1 MSLTAKVLGGLE
13 FSIAGVLVAGFPVEP
28 GLSLELLVYLAA
40 NPGLR
45 SWSELEAVFEDARG
59 VIFPEELQPFVLEAA
74 AGLRLICSSDLQDY
88 LAAGNDLKIL
98 AKLRG
103 DLAPGLT
110 SSNPRFTTWLETA
123 RFEVQRQFLRAL
135 LAHAGGLE
143 DKSRTLEAAKN
154 LEFVE
159 REGAKFQNPGFAA
172 RLELDL
178 ARYEWARGRPVTS
191 AARLEHAIPN
201 LTPDLA
207 DESRVNLGAALV
219 RLGRPLEAIAHLTTV
234 THIDSR
240 GWALAHL
247 ANARR
252 VRGELPA
259 ALELSEQAFA
269 LAKREQDGELAVA
282 ALVVKGETLLERAIE
297 AKLQPKDAVIAF
309 GQALG
314 ISEILGEEASA
325 GVLAGLAHAHAVW
338 GSKQKALEMA
348 EKAFKRARTAKDMP
362 SVTRALLSLYATT
375 NIVSFAKNALS
386 EARTCQHKPLELLA
400 LLELATR
407 EHNPELM
414 LEARVIAEQIG
425 STRLLAR
432 LSELES
438 KLELKIPG

>member
-1 MSLTAKVLGGLE
+1 MSLTVKVLGGLE
-13 FSIAGVLVAGFPVEP
+13 FLIAGSRLESPV
-28 GLSLELLVYLAA
+28 SELLLYLAA

-45 SWSELEAVFEDARG
+45 PWSELETVIKDARA
-59 VIFPEELQPFVLEAA
+59 VMFPEPLRDFVIKDA

-88 LAAGNDLKIL
+88 RAAGNHLRTL
-98 AKLRG
+98 SKLRG
-103 DLAPGLT
+103 DLAPGFT
-110 SSNPRFTTWLETA
+110 SDNPMFMTWLGAA
-123 RFEVQRQFLRAL
+123 RFEVQRQFLNAL

-143 DKSRTLEAAKN
+143 DKGRRLEAAKN

-159 REGAKFQNPGFAA
+159 RERSKLENPVFAA

-178 ARYEWARGRPVTS
+178 ARYEWARGRPATS
-191 AARLEHAIPN
+191 AARLEHAIPG

-207 DESRVNLGAALV
+207 DEARVNLGAALV
-219 RLGRPLEAIAHLTTV
+219 RLGRPLEAITHLAVV
-234 THIDSR
+234 THADSR

-252 VRGELPA
+252 VHGELPA
-259 ALELSEQAFA
+259 ALELADQAFEV
-269 LAKREQDGELAVA
+269 AKREQDGELAVA
-282 ALVVKGETLLERAIE
+282 ALVVKGETLLEQAIE
-297 AKLQPKDAVIAF
+297 SKLQPKDAVIAF

-314 ISEILGEEASA
+314 ISEVLGEEASA

-362 SVTRALLSLYATT
+362 NATRALLSLYATT
-375 NIVSFAKNALS
+375 RIVSFAKNALS
-386 EARTCQHKPLELLA
+386 EARACQHKPLEVLA

-407 EHNPELM
+407 EHSPEWM

-425 STRLLAR
+425 SERLLAR
-432 LSELES
+432 LN
-438 KLELKIPG
+438 ELKAKTPN

>member
-1 MSLTAKVLGGLE
+1 MSLTAKILSKLE
-13 FSIAGVLVAGFPVEP
+13 FSVVGSDIEP

-45 SWSELEAVFEDARG
+45 SWSELETVFEDARG
-59 VIFPEELQPFVLEAA
+59 VIFPEALRDFVLEDDS
-74 AGLRLICSSDLQDY
+74 GLRLICSSDLQDY
-88 LAAGNDLKIL
+88 RAAGNNLRTL

-110 SSNPRFTTWLETA
+110 SSNPRFMTWLEAA
-123 RFEVQRQFLRAL
+123 RFEVQRQFLIAL

-143 DKSRTLEAAKN
+143 DKGRKLEAAKN

-159 REGAKFQNPGFAA
+159 RERAKLENPVFAA
-172 RLELDL
+172 KLELDL

-191 AARLEHAIPN
+191 VARLEHAIPN
-201 LTPDLA
+201 LDPDLA
-207 DESRVNLGAALV
+207 DEARVNLGAALV
-219 RLGRPLEAIAHLTTV
+219 RLGRPLDAITHLTTV
-234 THIDSR
+234 MHADSR

-252 VRGELPA
+252 VHGDLPA
-259 ALELSEQAFA
+259 ALEISDQAFA
-269 LAKREQDGELAVA
+269 TAKREQDGELAVA
-282 ALVVKGETLLERAIE
+282 ALVVKGETLLEQAIE
-297 AKLQPKDAVIAF
+297 SKLQPKDAVIAF

-314 ISEILGEEASA
+314 ISEVLGEEASA
-325 GVLAGLAHAHAVW
+325 GVLAALAHAHAVW

-362 SVTRALLSLYATT
+362 NATRALLSLYATT
-375 NIVSFAKNALS
+375 KIVSFAKNALT
-386 EARTCQHKPLELLA
+386 EARACQHKPLEVLA
-400 LLELATR
+400 LLELAAR
-407 EHNPELM
+407 DHNPEWM

-425 STRLLAR
+425 SERLLDR

-438 KLELKIPG
+438 KTPS

>member
-1 MSLTAKVLGGLE
+1 MSLTAKILGGLE
-13 FSIAGVLVAGFPVEP
+13 FSIAGSPVEP

-45 SWSELEAVFEDARG
+45 SWSELEAVIENARG
-59 VIFPEELQPFVLEAA
+59 VTIPEPFRDFVLEDDS
-74 AGLRLICSSDLQDY
+74 GLRLICSSDLQDY
-88 LAAGNDLKIL
+88 VAAGNNLRTL

-110 SSNPRFTTWLETA
+110 SSNPRFTAWLERA
-123 RFEVQRQFLRAL
+123 RFEVQCQFLTAL

-143 DKSRTLEAAKN
+143 DKGRKLEAAKN

-159 REGAKFQNPGFAA
+159 RERAKLENPVFAA
-172 RLELDL
+172 KLELDL
-178 ARYEWARGRPVTS
+178 ARYEWARGRPVSS

-207 DESRVNLGAALV
+207 DEARVNLGAALV
-219 RLGRPLEAIAHLTTV
+219 RLGRPLEAIKHLTSV
-234 THIDSR
+234 THADSR
-240 GWALAHL
+240 GWAMAHL

-259 ALELSEQAFA
+259 ALEISEQAFA

-282 ALVVKGETLLERAIE
+282 ALVVKGETLLEQAIE
-297 AKLQPKDAVIAF
+297 AKLQPKEAVIAF

-362 SVTRALLSLYATT
+362 NATRALLSLYATT
-375 NIVSFAKNALS
+375 KIVSFAKNALT
-386 EARTCQHKPLELLA
+386 EARACQHKPFEVLA
-400 LLELATR
+400 LLELAAR
-407 EHNPELM
+407 DHHPELM

-425 STRLLAR
+425 SARLLDR
-432 LSELES
+432 LSELE
-438 KLELKIPG
+438 LKTPS

>member
-13 FSIAGVLVAGFPVEP
+13 FFVAGAAIEP

-45 SWSELEAVFEDARG
+45 SWSELEAVVEDARG
-59 VIFPEELQPFVLEAA
+59 VIFPEALRDFVLEDDSR
-74 AGLRLICSSDLQDY
+74 LRLICSSDLQDY
-88 LAAGNDLKIL
+88 RAAGNNLRTL

-110 SSNPRFTTWLETA
+110 SSNPRFTTWLETT
-123 RFEVQRQFLRAL
+123 RFEVHRQFLTAL

-143 DKSRTLEAAKN
+143 DKGRKLEAAKN

-159 REGAKFQNPGFAA
+159 RERNKLENPVFSA

-178 ARYEWARGRPVTS
+178 ARYEWARGRPITS

-201 LTPDLA
+201 LDPDLA
-207 DESRVNLGAALV
+207 DEARVNLGAALV
-219 RLGRPLEAIAHLTTV
+219 RLGRPLEAITHLRVV
-234 THIDSR
+234 THADSR

-252 VRGELPA
+252 VHGELPA
-259 ALELSEQAFA
+259 ALEISDQAFA
-269 LAKREQDGELAVA
+269 VAKREQDGELAVA
-282 ALVVKGETLLERAIE
+282 ALVVKGEILLEQAIE
-297 AKLQPKDAVIAF
+297 AKHEPKDAVIAF

-314 ISEILGEEASA
+314 ISEVLGDEASA
-325 GVLAGLAHAHAVW
+325 GVLAGLSHAHAVW

-348 EKAFKRARTAKDMP
+348 EKAFKRARTAKDGP
-362 SVTRALLSLYATT
+362 NATRALLSLYAITR
-375 NIVSFAKNALS
+375 IVSFAKNALT
-386 EARTCQHKPLELLA
+386 EARTCQHKPLEVLA
-400 LLELATR
+400 LLELAVR
-407 EHNPELM
+407 DHNPELI

-425 STRLLAR
+425 SMRLLDR
-432 LSELES
+432 LTELEAQTPS
-438 KLELKIPG
+438 

>member
-1 MSLTAKVLGGLE
+1 MSLTAKILSKLE
-13 FSIAGVLVAGFPVEP
+13 FSVVGSDIEP

-45 SWSELEAVFEDARG
+45 SWSELEAIFENARAVTISG
-59 VIFPEELQPFVLEAA
+59 PLQDFVLEDDS
-74 AGLRLICSSDLQDY
+74 GLRLICSSDLQDY
-88 LAAGNDLKIL
+88 RAAGNNLRTL

-110 SSNPRFTTWLETA
+110 SSNPRFMAWLETA
-123 RFEVQRQFLRAL
+123 RFEVQRQFLTAL

-143 DKSRTLEAAKN
+143 DKGRKLEAAKN

-159 REGAKFQNPGFAA
+159 RERAKLENPVFAA
-172 RLELDL
+172 KLELDL

-201 LTPDLA
+201 LAPELA
-207 DESRVNLGAALV
+207 DEARVNLGAALV
-219 RLGRPLEAIAHLTTV
+219 RLGRPLEAIPHLTTV
-234 THIDSR
+234 THADSR

-259 ALELSEQAFA
+259 ALEVSEQAFT
-269 LAKREQDGELAVA
+269 LAKREQDGELGVA
-282 ALVVKGETLLERAIE
+282 ALVVKGETLLEQAIE

-314 ISEILGEEASA
+314 ISEVLGEEASA

-362 SVTRALLSLYATT
+362 NATRALLSLYATT
-375 NIVSFAKNALS
+375 KIVSFAKNALT
-386 EARTCQHKPLELLA
+386 EARACQHKPLEVLA
-400 LLELATR
+400 LLELAAR
-407 EHNPELM
+407 DHNPEMM

-438 KLELKIPG
+438 KTPS

>member
-1 MSLTAKVLGGLE
+1 MSLTANVLGKLE
-13 FSIAGVLVAGFPVEP
+13 FSIAGSAIEP
-28 GLSLELLVYLAA
+28 GLSFELLVYLAA

-59 VIFPEELQPFVLEAA
+59 VIFPEALRDFVLEDQT
-74 AGLRLICSSDLQDY
+74 GLRLICSSDLQDY
-88 LAAGNDLKIL
+88 RAAGNNLRTL

-110 SSNPRFTTWLETA
+110 SGNPRFMAWLEAA
-123 RFEVQRQFLRAL
+123 RFEVQRQFLTAL

-143 DKSRTLEAAKN
+143 DKGRKLEAAKN

-159 REGAKFQNPGFAA
+159 RERAKLENPVFAA
-172 RLELDL
+172 KLELDL

-201 LTPDLA
+201 LDPALA
-207 DESRVNLGAALV
+207 DEARVNLGAALV
-219 RLGRPLEAIAHLTTV
+219 RLGRPLEAITHLTVV
-234 THIDSR
+234 THADSR

-252 VRGELPA
+252 VHGELPD
-259 ALELSEQAFA
+259 ALEISEQVFA
-269 LAKREQDGELAVA
+269 VAKREQDGELAVA
-282 ALVVKGETLLERAIE
+282 ALVVKGETLLEQAIE
-297 AKLQPKDAVIAF
+297 GKLQPKDAVIAF

-348 EKAFKRARTAKDMP
+348 EKAFKRARTAKDAP
-362 SVTRALLSLYATT
+362 NATRALLSLYATT
-375 NIVSFAKNALS
+375 KIVSFAKNALT
-386 EARTCQHKPLELLA
+386 EARACQHRPLEVLA
-400 LLELATR
+400 LLELAAR
-407 EHNPELM
+407 DHNPELITQ
-414 LEARVIAEQIG
+414 ARAIAEQIG
-425 STRLLAR
+425 SQRLLDR
-432 LSELES
+432 LSELE
-438 KLELKIPG
+438 LKTPN

>member
-13 FSIAGVLVAGFPVEP
+13 FSIVGVPVEP

-45 SWSELEAVFEDARG
+45 SWSELEAVIEDARG
-59 VIFPEELQPFVLEAA
+59 VIFPEALRDFVLEDA
-74 AGLRLICSSDLQDY
+74 AGLRLICSSDIQDY
-88 LAAGNDLKIL
+88 RAAGNNLRTL

-103 DLAPGLT
+103 DLAPGLI
-110 SSNPRFTTWLETA
+110 SSNPRFIDWLETA
-123 RFEVQRQFLRAL
+123 RFEVQRQFLIAL

-143 DKSRTLEAAKN
+143 DKGRKLEAAKN

-159 REGAKFQNPGFAA
+159 RERAKLENPGFAA

-178 ARYEWARGRPVTS
+178 ARYEWARGRPISS

-201 LTPDLA
+201 LTADLA
-207 DESRVNLGAALV
+207 DEARVNLGAALV
-219 RLGRPLEAIAHLTTV
+219 RLGRPLEAISHLTTV
-234 THIDSR
+234 THADSR

-252 VRGELPA
+252 VRGELSA
-259 ALELSEQAFA
+259 ALEISEQAFA
-269 LAKREQDGELAVA
+269 VAKREQDGELAVA
-282 ALVVKGETLLERAIE
+282 ALVVKGETLLEQAIE
-297 AKLQPKDAVIAF
+297 GKLQPKDAVIAF

-314 ISEILGEEASA
+314 ISEVLGEEASA

-348 EKAFKRARTAKDMP
+348 EKAFKRARTVKDAP
-362 SVTRALLSLYATT
+362 NATRALLSLYATT
-375 NIVSFAKNALS
+375 RIISFAKNALT
-386 EARTCQHKPLELLA
+386 EARACQHKPLEVLA
-400 LLELATR
+400 LLELAIR
-407 EHNPELM
+407 DHNPELISQ
-414 LEARVIAEQIG
+414 ARAVAEQIG
-425 STRLLAR
+425 STRLLDR

-438 KLELKIPG
+438 KTPS

>member
-1 MSLTAKVLGGLE
+1 MSLTAKLLGGLE
-13 FSIAGVLVAGFPVEP
+13 FSIAGSPVEP
-28 GLSLELLVYLAA
+28 GLSLELLVYVAA

-45 SWSELEAVFEDARG
+45 SWSELEAVIEDARAMT
-59 VIFPEELQPFVLEAA
+59 IPEALRDFVLEDDS
-74 AGLRLICSSDLQDY
+74 GLRLICSSDLQDY
-88 LAAGNDLKIL
+88 RAAGNNLRTL

-110 SSNPRFTTWLETA
+110 SSNLRFTAWFEA
-123 RFEVQRQFLRAL
+123 VRFEVQHQFLTAL

-143 DKSRTLEAAKN
+143 DKGRKLEAAKN

-159 REGAKFQNPGFAA
+159 RERAKLEHPGFAA

-201 LTPDLA
+201 LEPDLA
-207 DESRVNLGAALV
+207 DEARVNLGAALV
-219 RLGRPLEAIAHLTTV
+219 RLGRPLEAIQYLTTV
-234 THIDSR
+234 THADSR

-259 ALELSEQAFA
+259 ALEISEQAFA

-282 ALVVKGETLLERAIE
+282 ALVVKGETLLEQAIE
-297 AKLQPKDAVIAF
+297 SKLQPKDAVIAF

-314 ISEILGEEASA
+314 ISEVLGEEASA

-362 SVTRALLSLYATT
+362 NATRALLSLYATT
-375 NIVSFAKNALS
+375 KIVSFAKNALT
-386 EARTCQHKPLELLA
+386 EARACQHKPLEVLA
-400 LLELATR
+400 LLELAAR
-407 EHNPELM
+407 DHNPDLM
-414 LEARVIAEQIG
+414 LEARAIAEQIG
-425 STRLLAR
+425 SPRLLDR
-432 LSELES
+432 LAELES
-438 KLELKIPG
+438 KTPS